1 MSVGAIKEAIDISL
15 PNSFIYVFTDARSKD
30 YVLTDDVLSL
40 VQQKQSQ
47 VRIWVESGQNIGYVL
62 ILYLTSLG
70 QGPLMALGKLTL
82 ILDFF
87 FLEICPLIEIDTLCN
102 KVFLC
107 SDLGFRSAKCFEFVF
122 KMFYTVH
129 VQFWLL
135 CLLWFSSYVS
145 PLNEGRLI
153 VLDWFFL
160 PLRLLLLLSEACPD
174 HNFLVFRDR
183 SMIFGM

>member
-1 MSVGAIKEAIDISL
+1 MTAFTISDIGPVIVTRDPEEFIHELQDLYVHGGGDCPEMSVGAIKEAIDISL

-62 ILYLTSLG
+62 ILYLRSLG

-107 SDLGFRSAKCFEFVF
+107 SDLGFPSAKCFEFVF
-122 KMFYTVH
+122 KIFYTVH
-129 VQFWLL
+129 VQF
-135 CLLWFSSYVS
+135 
-145 PLNEGRLI
+145 
-153 VLDWFFL
+153 
-160 PLRLLLLLSEACPD
+160 
-174 HNFLVFRDR
+174 
-183 SMIFGM
+183 